1 MAGVVAGREVP
12 RFASSPDVR
21 KSMLT
26 PAGQRLLE
34 HSAQGRRSSS
44 RIAGQRE
51 VAAGAVG
58 VAGVQGR
65 TPLMRTPLIRDGRTP
80 LIKK

>member
-1 MAGVVAGREVP
+1 LAGVVGGREVP

-34 HSAQGRRSSS
+34 HSAQGRSSS
-44 RIAGQRE
+44 RLAGQRE
-51 VAAGAVG
+51 MSVGRVG

>member
-1 MAGVVAGREVP
+1 MP
-12 RFASSPDVR
+12 KFASSPDVR

-51 VAAGAVG
+51 VAVAVVGA
-58 VAGVQGR
+58 AGVQGR

>member
-1 MAGVVAGREVP
+1 MP
-12 RFASSPDVR
+12 KFASSPDVR

-51 VAAGAVG
+51 VKV
-58 VAGVQGR
+58 GVQGR
-65 TPLMRTPLIRDGRTP
+65 TPLMRTPLIRDERTP